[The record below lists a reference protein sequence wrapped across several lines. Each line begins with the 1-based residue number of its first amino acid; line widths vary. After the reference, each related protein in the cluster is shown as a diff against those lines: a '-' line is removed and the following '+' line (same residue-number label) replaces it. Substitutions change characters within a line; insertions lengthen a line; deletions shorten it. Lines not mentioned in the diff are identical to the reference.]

1 MLKQGWKLISR
12 EQLRE
17 AEEDLRR
24 CLGPLERLSPE
35 APLLTGLLLEP
46 ALMVAV
52 RDDRLTAIRAEVDAV
67 FRNRRQRGW
76 RHWGARPLVLDRL
89 LAPAPVEG

>member
-46 ALMVAV
+46 GTMLAV
-52 RDDRLTAIRAEVDAV
+52 SNDRLTALREELASILACRPPL
-67 FRNRRQRGW
+67 
-76 RHWGARPLVLDRL
+76 RHWSLRPLLLDRL
-89 LAPAPVEG
+89 LAPAPVER